1 MRVYHGTLTS
11 SIRTLYRLMY
21 PRFPPSCTSSWRQ
34 SFCSGW
40 KYSVSSALSG
50 SPSKRCR
57 SSRTGW
63 RCVEFLLFVFY
74 PRLLILDPGITNARL
89 GQRLFPFRNRVL
101 RDHQRIL
108 SAYLSLG
115 ARVGPREFNR
125 TKTVR
130 VIHPPFHSNHPW
142 KTDAVGCGHCDHN
155 TSR

>member
-1 MRVYHGTLTS
+1 MVAPKNSIVRKLYESHAHPFMRIVGGEPMSWNASTVATTRPS
-11 SIRTLYRLMY
+11 VVDEVAWSPCNRFIAITWRGART
-21 PRFPPSCTSSWRQ
+21 
-34 SFCSGW
+34 
-40 KYSVSSALSG
+40 VD
-50 SPSKRCR
+50 
-57 SSRTGW
+57 
-63 RCVEFLLFVFY
+63 
-74 PRLLILDPGITNARL
+74 ILDPGITNARL